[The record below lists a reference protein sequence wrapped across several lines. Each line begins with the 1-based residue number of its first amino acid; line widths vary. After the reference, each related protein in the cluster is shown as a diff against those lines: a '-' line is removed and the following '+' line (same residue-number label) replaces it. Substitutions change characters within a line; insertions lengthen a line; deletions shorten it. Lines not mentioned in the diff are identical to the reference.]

1 MIEVER
7 KFLITPETRDRISSL
22 GGSLLAR
29 KHLHDTY
36 YDTVDHRMVHQDHW
50 LRKRGERWELK
61 YRHRLHGG
69 QEKEE
74 GASLGRPGCST
85 HEEEG
90 VLQDTSD
97 RKGVLQDT
105 SDWKGVLQDTSDR
118 KGVLQD
124 TSDTKSVF
132 KNNAKHKSVLKHTDH
147 YREET
152 NEHLILAHLEEVFQI
167 RTKTMEMSKLKSGV
181 VVTMDTLLECGILVP
196 LVEVRCVRECY
207 IVRIPL
213 NREGVGEKGGGC
225 EEVRVDL
232 DECECGEGGGGRYG
246 VGEVEIMVSSSTDVE
261 PAAQKC
267 RDLALQLGEYVLDAV
282 VVEVHM
288 KFWGL

>member
-36 YDTVDHRMVHQDHW
+36 YDTVDHRMVQQDHW

-61 YRHRLHGG
+61 YRHRLYGG
-69 QEKEE
+69 QEEE

-85 HEEEG
+85 LE
-90 VLQDTSD
+90 Q
-97 RKGVLQDT
+97 
-105 SDWKGVLQDTSDR
+105 KGVLQDTSDR

-124 TSDTKSVF
+124 ASDTKSVF
-132 KNNAKHKSVLKHTDH
+132 KNNAERNIVLKHTDH

-167 RTKTMEMSKLKSGV
+167 RTKTMEMKPGV

-207 IVRIPL
+207 IVRIPRNL
-213 NREGVGEKGGGC
+213 EGVGEKGGEC

-232 DECECGEGGGGRYG
+232 DECECGEGGGGTYG
-246 VGEVEIMVSSSTDVE
+246 VGEVEIMVSSLTDVE

-267 RDLALQLGEYVLDAV
+267 RDLALQLGEYVLCAV
-282 VVEVHM
+282 AFGTPESCNS
-288 KFWGL
+288 KCTRNFGDCKNSIG

>member
-36 YDTVDHRMVHQDHW
+36 YDTVDHRMVQQDHW

-61 YRHRLHGG
+61 YRHRLYGG

-85 HEEEG
+85 LE
-90 VLQDTSD
+90 Q
-97 RKGVLQDT
+97 
-105 SDWKGVLQDTSDR
+105 KGVLQDTSDR

-124 TSDTKSVF
+124 TSDIKSVF
-132 KNNAKHKSVLKHTDH
+132 KNNAERNNVLKHTDH

-167 RTKTMEMSKLKSGV
+167 RTKTMEMKPGV

-207 IVRIPL
+207 IVRIPRNL
-213 NREGVGEKGGGC
+213 EGVGEKGGEC

-232 DECECGEGGGGRYG
+232 DECECGEGGGGTYG
-246 VGEVEIMVSSSTDVE
+246 VGEVEIMVSSLTDVE

-267 RDLALQLGEYVLDAV
+267 RDLALQLGDCPSLPPGGKVPFCLKRSKPQLWETLLGNGVLRRP
-282 VVEVHM
+282 
-288 KFWGL
+288 